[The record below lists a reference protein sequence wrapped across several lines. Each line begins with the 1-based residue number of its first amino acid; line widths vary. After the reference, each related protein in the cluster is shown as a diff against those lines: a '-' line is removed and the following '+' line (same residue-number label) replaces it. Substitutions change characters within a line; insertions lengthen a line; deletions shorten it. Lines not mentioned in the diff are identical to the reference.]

1 MKGGFVIYN
10 DWLPLIEMLPME
22 ERGEVLTALLRF
34 SAKGEKTTT
43 GKLASDMLL
52 TMAYNT
58 MQKDLDKYEERCKKN
73 IESANIRWQKN
84 ANASERMQSHANASE
99 RIQENSEKCK
109 RINSHCDNEYDNDYD
124 NDTEHDYDK
133 IKDKE
138 KTNVNVSKKE
148 SEKVGVAAEAATSAR
163 KEKFYASLVPFVDKY
178 GKDMIRD
185 FFDYWSEMN
194 RSKTKMRYEQQATWE
209 LALRLKT
216 WADREKIPKKEGN
229 PKVGM
234 ILTDNSIEKFK
245 NQKLW

>member
-1 MKGGFVIYN
+1 MKKSFLIYD
-10 DWLPLIEMLPME
+10 DWGDLVETLPDEDKG
-22 ERGEVLTALLRF
+22 RVFSALFRF
-34 SAKGEKTTT
+34 SATGEVSD
-43 GKLASDMLL
+43 LSNPAADMLL
-52 TMAYNT
+52 KVMIKQLRDDKEKYDRKCEKNKENSAKRFIDGYRTISNDNDGYRTMT
-58 MQKDLDKYEERCKKN
+58 DKDKDKELDKDK
-73 IESANIRWQKN
+73 
-84 ANASERMQSHANASE
+84 
-99 RIQENSEKCK
+99 EKD
-109 RINSHCDNEYDNDYD
+109 SL
-124 NDTEHDYDK
+124 
-133 IKDKE
+133 KDKE

-148 SEKVGVAAEAATSAR
+148 SEKVAAEAATSAR

-194 RSKTKMRYEQQATWE
+194 RSKSKMRFEQQSTWE

-216 WADREKIPKKEGN
+216 WADREKIPKKEGGN

>member
-1 MKGGFVIYN
+1 MKSGFIIYN
-10 DWLPLIEMLPME
+10 DWKDLLDDLSLED
-22 ERGEVLTALLRF
+22 RGRVFTALF
-34 SAKGEKTTT
+34 DVADGEDPDKIDNP
-43 GKLASDMLL
+43 AARMLL
-52 TMAYNT
+52 KVMSKQ
-58 MQKDLDKYEERCKKN
+58 MQKDADAYERKCEKN
-73 IESANIRWQKN
+73 RDNARQRTQ
-84 ANASERMQSHANASE
+84 ANATERKPSQANATE
-99 RIQENSEKCK
+99 RK
-109 RINSHCDNEYDNDYD
+109 RTGGDNDND
-124 NDTEHDYDK
+124 NDKDNDK
-133 IKDKE
+133 DNDILKEKE

-148 SEKVGVAAEAATSAR
+148 SEKVAAEAATSAR

-194 RSKTKMRYEQQATWE
+194 RSKSKMRFEQQSTWE

-229 PKVGM
+229 PKVGV

>member
-58 MQKDLDKYEERCKKN
+58 IQKDLDKYEERCKKN

-84 ANASERMQSHANASE
+84 ANASERMQ
-99 RIQENSEKCK
+99 ENSEKCK
-109 RINSHCDNEYDNDYD
+109 RINSHCDNEYD

-148 SEKVGVAAEAATSAR
+148 SEKVAAEAATSAR

-178 GKDMIRD
+178 GKNMIRE

-194 RSKTKMRYEQQATWE
+194 RSKTKMRFEQQATWE

-229 PKVGM
+229 PKVGV
-234 ILTDNSIEKFK
+234 ILTDNSLTKYKKED
-245 NQKLW
+245 LWK

>member
-1 MKGGFVIYN
+1 MRKSFIIYT
-10 DWLPLIEMLPME
+10 DALQVLDELDDAQAGRLFKAIKAFQSDDPSADELLKSDIVTRLAFIPFKSSFERDIEKYNE
-22 ERGEVLTALLRF
+22 KVERL
-34 SAKGEKTTT
+34 
-43 GKLASDMLL
+43 
-52 TMAYNT
+52 
-58 MQKDLDKYEERCKKN
+58 
-73 IESANIRWQKN
+73 QKN
-84 ANASERMQSHANASE
+84 VSRNRDDIDTKSGHNRNEIDTISTRNLDDIAGVNVNVNVS
-99 RIQENSEKCK
+99 
-109 RINSHCDNEYDNDYD
+109 DNVSVND
-124 NDTEHDYDK
+124 K
-133 IKDKE
+133 LKDKE

-194 RSKTKMRYEQQATWE
+194 RSKTKMRFEQQATWE

-216 WADREKIPKKEGN
+216 WADREKIPKKDGN
-229 PKVGM
+229 PKVGV

>member
-84 ANASERMQSHANASE
+84 ANASERMQ
-99 RIQENSEKCK
+99 ENSEKCK
-109 RINSHCDNEYDNDYD
+109 RINSHCDNEYDNDYDYD

-148 SEKVGVAAEAATSAR
+148 SEKVAAEAATSAR

-178 GKDMIRD
+178 GKDMIRE

-194 RSKTKMRYEQQATWE
+194 RSKTKMRFEQQATWE

-216 WADREKIPKKEGN
+216 WADREKIPKKDGN
-229 PKVGM
+229 PKVGVV
-234 ILTDNSIEKFK
+234 LTDNSIEKFK